1 MQAFSS
7 TKDKIFFTK
16 KENFEQTALELFH
29 YQATYNPVY
38 RSFINCLN
46 INSSNITKI
55 VQIPFLP
62 VELFKQHV
70 IKTGNFKA
78 EKVFK
83 SSGTAYQQRSFHYVK
98 DVSLYQ
104 ESYMKA
110 FEMFFGPV
118 KNQAIL
124 ALLPSYLEQGE
135 ASLVNMVEGL
145 VQSSSYP
152 ESGFFLYDHD
162 LLLKTIYNLKRKN
175 ANIVLFG
182 VIYALLDLAE
192 NYEPDLQDVAIIETG
207 GMKGL
212 RREMVREELHGTLK
226 EKFNKNSIQTE
237 YGMTEMLSQVYALK
251 DGVFKSPPWMKVLV
265 RDPYDPFDISE
276 KGRGAIN
283 MVDLANVHSCCF
295 LATQDLGHIHEDES
309 FEVLGRFDNS
319 DIRGCNLM
327 VG

>member
-1 MQAFSS
+1 MNEFSN
-7 TKDKIFFTK
+7 TKDKIFSTK

-29 YQATYNPVY
+29 YQATFNPVY
-38 RSFINCLN
+38 RSFINHLN
-46 INSSNITKI
+46 IDSTTITKI

-70 IKTGNFKA
+70 IKTGDFKA

-83 SSGTAYQQRSFHYVK
+83 SSGTAYQQRSFHHVK
-98 DVSLYQ
+98 DSSLYQ
-104 ESYMKA
+104 ESYLKT
-110 FEMFFGPV
+110 FEMIFGPV

-162 LLLKTIYNLKRKN
+162 LLLETIDKLKYKN
-175 ANIVLFG
+175 ANVVLFG
-182 VIYALLDLAE
+182 VSYALLDLAE
-192 NYEPDLQDVAIIETG
+192 NYQPDLKDVAVIETG
-207 GMKGL
+207 GMKG
-212 RREMVREELHGTLK
+212 RRKEMVREELHDMLK
-226 EKFNKNSIQTE
+226 EKFNKSSIQSE
-237 YGMTEMLSQVYALK
+237 YGMTEMLSQAYALK

-276 KGRGAIN
+276 KGRGAMN
-283 MVDLANVHSCCF
+283 MVDLANVHSCSF
-295 LATQDLGHIHEDES
+295 LATQDLGYIYEDES